1 MARGGRALHARVT
14 TRIGAVLVALAV
26 LAGRDAAIA
35 GQAATPPT
43 PPVGCSGP
51 EYRQFDFW
59 VGDWDAFAVGTATPS
74 ARVRVTRILDGCAIR
89 EEYQDV
95 RGLVG
100 DSLSTYDRSRE
111 RWHQS
116 WVTNRGQ
123 LLLLD
128 GAFAHGAMVL
138 EGPDRA
144 AGAAALVRGTWTRTQ
159 DGVREIGET
168 SADGGKTWH
177 PWFDL
182 MFRPHKI

>member
-14 TRIGAVLVALAV
+14 KSIFAALVALAV
-26 LAGRDAAIA
+26 LAGKDVATAD
-35 GQAATPPT
+35 QAATPPT
-43 PPVGCSGP
+43 PLLSCSGP

-59 VGDWDAFAVGTATPS
+59 VGDWDAFAPGAATAS

-89 EEYQDV
+89 EDYQDV

-100 DSLSTYDRSRE
+100 TSVSTYDRSRQL
-111 RWHQS
+111 WHQS

-128 GAFAHGAMVL
+128 GAFANGAMVL
-138 EGPDRA
+138 AGPDRA
-144 AGAAALVRGTWTRTQ
+144 GGAAALARGTWTNTQ
-159 DGVREIGET
+159 DGVREIGVT

-182 MFRPHKI
+182 MFRPHKA

>member
-1 MARGGRALHARVT
+1 MARGSRALHARVT
-14 TRIGAVLVALAV
+14 KRIFVVLVALGAI
-26 LAGRDAAIA
+26 AGRAVATA
-35 GQAATPPT
+35 GQAATAPT
-43 PPVGCSGP
+43 PLVGCSGP

-59 VGDWDAFAVGTATPS
+59 VGDWDAFAAGSATPS

-89 EEYQDV
+89 EDYQDV

-100 DSLSTYDRSRE
+100 DSVSTYDPARQL
-111 RWHQS
+111 WQQS

-138 EGPDRA
+138 TGPDRA
-144 AGAAALVRGTWTRTQ
+144 AGTAALARGTWTRTE
-159 DGVREIGET
+159 DGVREIGVT
-168 SADGGKTWH
+168 SADGGKTWR

-182 MFRPHKI
+182 MFRPHEP

>member
-1 MARGGRALHARVT
+1 VT
-14 TRIGAVLVALAV
+14 TRLGAALVALAV
-26 LAGRDAAIA
+26 VAGAEGAIA
-35 GQAATPPT
+35 NQTATAPA
-43 PPVGCSGP
+43 PPVGCSRP
-51 EYRQFDFW
+51 ECRQFDFW
-59 VGDWDAFAVGTATPS
+59 VGDWDAFAVGDATPS

-89 EEYQDV
+89 EEYRDV

-100 DSLSTYDRSRE
+100 ESLSTYDRSRQ

-128 GAFAHGAMVL
+128 GAFARGAMVL
-138 EGPDRA
+138 EGPDHA
-144 AGAAALVRGTWTRTQ
+144 AGDTALARGTWIRTP

-168 SADGGKTWH
+168 SADGGKTWR

-182 MFRPHKI
+182 MFRPHKP